1 MSGGIKP
8 DTSELKIEFNLM
20 IVNLKAKI
28 ETKFENINSR
38 LNVIENN
45 MKSNTNSQINESMV
59 NIKDSLIDN
68 YSKEDIENDIK
79 KWNIETKH

>member
-68 YSKEDIENDIK
+68 YSKEDHRK
-79 KWNIETKH
+79 

>member
-45 MKSNTNSQINESMV
+45 MKSNINSQINESMV

-68 YSKEDIENDIK
+68 YSKEDHRK
-79 KWNIETKH
+79 